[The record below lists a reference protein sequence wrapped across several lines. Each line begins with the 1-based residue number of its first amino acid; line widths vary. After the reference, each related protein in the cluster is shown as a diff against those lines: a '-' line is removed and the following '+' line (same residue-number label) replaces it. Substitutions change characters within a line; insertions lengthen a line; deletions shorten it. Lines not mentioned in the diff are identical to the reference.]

1 MRSNGETM
9 TDVKIV
15 EKILRTLTEKYMFVV
30 VSIEESKDIELM
42 SIEELQST
50 LIVHEQKFKKNERE
64 EEHALKVDTSDSSN
78 SRGRGR
84 GRSNYRGRGRGRGR
98 HNVNKEIVECY
109 NCHKLGHYSY
119 ECPNAKEANY
129 MGFDEN
135 EEVMLMA
142 DGGEE
147 GNVFVAQSGGESKGL
162 LWFLDSGCS
171 NHMCGDQGRFIDLDE
186 SFSSTVKLG
195 NNTRMNVEGKG
206 NLKLILNGVTYVIK
220 DVYYVPDLKNNLL
233 SIGQLQQKGLS
244 FLFQYDVCKVFHPEK
259 GLVFQSGM
267 STNRMY
273 PLSEDTNNTTEQQAD
288 GCLYSNDD
296 DASKLWHERLGHISK
311 TSLKTLQHKGM
322 VRDLPEF
329 TIDTSVCKD
338 CMAGKQTKEA
348 IPKTSSWRAG
358 EVIELVHSDICGP
371 ITPTS
376 HTCKKYFLSFIDDFS
391 HKGWVYLLTE
401 KSQAFE
407 SFKDF
412 KIKVETETGKV
423 VKALRTDRGGEY
435 LSKEFTKYCKDHGI
449 K

>member
-1 MRSNGETM
+1 MKKRYAGNDRVKKSMLQKIRRDFEILEMKTSETIPKYFGRVLTISNQMRSNGETM

-30 VSIEESKDIELM
+30 VSIEESKDIQLM

-98 HNVNKEIVECY
+98 HNVNKETVECY

-186 SFSSTVKLG
+186 SFSSTVKL
-195 NNTRMNVEGKG
+195 
-206 NLKLILNGVTYVIK
+206 
-220 DVYYVPDLKNNLL
+220 
-233 SIGQLQQKGLS
+233 
-244 FLFQYDVCKVFHPEK
+244 
-259 GLVFQSGM
+259 
-267 STNRMY
+267 
-273 PLSEDTNNTTEQQAD
+273 
-288 GCLYSNDD
+288 
-296 DASKLWHERLGHISK
+296 
-311 TSLKTLQHKGM
+311 
-322 VRDLPEF
+322 
-329 TIDTSVCKD
+329 TI
-338 CMAGKQTKEA
+338 
-348 IPKTSSWRAG
+348 
-358 EVIELVHSDICGP
+358 
-371 ITPTS
+371 
-376 HTCKKYFLSFIDDFS
+376 HT
-391 HKGWVYLLTE
+391 
-401 KSQAFE
+401 
-407 SFKDF
+407 
-412 KIKVETETGKV
+412 
-423 VKALRTDRGGEY
+423 
-435 LSKEFTKYCKDHGI
+435 
-449 K
+449 